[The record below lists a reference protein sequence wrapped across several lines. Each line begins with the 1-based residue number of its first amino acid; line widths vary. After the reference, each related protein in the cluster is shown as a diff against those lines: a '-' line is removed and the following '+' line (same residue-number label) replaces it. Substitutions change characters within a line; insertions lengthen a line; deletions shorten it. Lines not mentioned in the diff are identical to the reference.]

1 MKIYG
6 RLSSLNVQKVI
17 WCLGELGL
25 VAGEDYERIDAGLTF
40 GVNTTP
46 EYLAMNPTG
55 LVPLLVEGDYTLWES
70 NAIIR
75 LLASRYGLGSLMP
88 TDLQV
93 RADSD
98 RWMDWMLGTV
108 WPLIRTAFVGLTRT
122 PKEKQD
128 LLAIKAAFQK
138 GSDHLVILDAV
149 LKDRLFCAGSELTVG
164 DLALGVAVHRWV
176 QLGQNY
182 PEQLGVVPIFPS
194 MMQWYARISERP
206 AFLASLV

>member
-25 VAGEDYERIDAGLTF
+25 VAGKDYERIDAGQTF

-46 EYLAMNPTG
+46 EYLAMNPMG
-55 LVPLLVEGDYTLWES
+55 LVPLLVDGHYTLWES

-75 LLASRYGLGSLMP
+75 LLASRYGVGSIMP
-88 TDLQV
+88 SDLQV

-108 WPLIRTAFVGLTRT
+108 WPLIRTAYIGLTRT

-128 LLAIKAAFQK
+128 LPAIKAAFQK
-138 GSDHLVILDAV
+138 SSGHLTILDSV
-149 LKDRLFCAGSELTVG
+149 LKDRLFCAGADLTMG

-176 QLGQNY
+176 KLSRNY
-182 PEQLGVVPIFPS
+182 PEQLGVVQAFPS
-194 MMQWYARISERP
+194 MMRWYDRISERP
-206 AFLASLV
+206 AFRASLV

>member
-25 VAGEDYERIDAGLTF
+25 VAGKDYERIDAGLAF
-40 GVNTTP
+40 GVNTTQ
-46 EYLAMNPTG
+46 EYLEMNPTG
-55 LVPLLVEGDYTLWES
+55 LVPLLVEGNYTLWES
-70 NAIIR
+70 NAIVR

-88 TDLQV
+88 TDLRV

-108 WPLIRTAFVGLTRT
+108 WPLIRTAYVGLTRT

-128 LLAIKAAFQK
+128 LPAIKAAFQK
-138 GSDHLVILDAV
+138 GSSHLAILDAA
-149 LKDRLFCAGSELTVG
+149 LKDRLFCAGAELTMG

-176 QLGQNY
+176 RLARGY
-182 PEQLGVVPIFPS
+182 PEQLGVVQTFPS
-194 MMQWYARISERP
+194 MMRWYERISERP
-206 AFLASLV
+206 AFRESLV